1 MGKDGDQSDMA
12 IIEEASMSVDNF
24 NNPEI
29 FKNAEG
35 LMLLLSRLVLL
46 EPGTFQSHP
55 DMGVGLLTNYRF
67 KVDSDGNLASD
78 LRSRIRNQIDT
89 YLPILTGVDVQVRIY
104 DHTFYVTIQI
114 NGLAFGIIYDANEN
128 SVQTKYST
136 IEDL

>member
-1 MGKDGDQSDMA
+1 
-12 IIEEASMSVDNF
+12 MSVDNF

-35 LMLLLSRLVLL
+35 LMLLISRLVLL